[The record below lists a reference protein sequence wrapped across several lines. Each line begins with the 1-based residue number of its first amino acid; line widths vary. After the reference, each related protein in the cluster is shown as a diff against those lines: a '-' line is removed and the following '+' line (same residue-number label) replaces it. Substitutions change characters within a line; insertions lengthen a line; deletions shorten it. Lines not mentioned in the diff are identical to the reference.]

1 MANTMRFDMHC
12 HTKEGSMDAK
22 VMIEE
27 YIQILKEK
35 GFGGMLVS
43 DHNSY
48 NGYREWRDSIK
59 GVKYTDFVVLKG
71 IEYDT
76 IDCGHMLIVMPE
88 GVKLRLL
95 EMRGLPVQILV
106 MTVHH
111 YGGII
116 GPAHPFGAKYQ
127 SMMKTQEK
135 RQYHEE
141 RLESLMR
148 QFDFVE
154 VYNAAEKDEV
164 NLQAKQL
171 ARKYHKPGFGGSDAH
186 RLEYAGMGFTELPA
200 DIRSE
205 SDLIRYV
212 KQSRYIKCGGEHYE
226 KVSEQRMGPLSKV
239 LTPSFFVF
247 NKSGEWMRRRK
258 RNKEL
263 ENLH

>member
-1 MANTMRFDMHC
+1 MKFDMHC

-27 YIQILKEK
+27 YIRILRDK

-59 GVKYTDFVVLKG
+59 GKKYTDFVVLKG

-76 IDCGHMLIVMPE
+76 IDCGHMLIIMPE

-95 EMRGLPVQILV
+95 EMRGLPAQILI

-116 GPAHPFGAKYQ
+116 GPAHPYGEKYL
-127 SMMKTQEK
+127 SLMKTQEPK
-135 RQYHEE
+135 SYHEE

-154 VYNAAEKDEV
+154 IYNASEEDE
-164 NLQAKQL
+164 NNMKAKHL
-171 ARKYHKPGFGGSDAH
+171 ARRYHKPGFGGSDAH
-186 RLEYAGMGFTELPA
+186 RLEFAGMGYTSLPD
-200 DIRSE
+200 DIKCE
-205 SDLIRYV
+205 SDLIRFV
-212 KQSRYIKCGGEHYE
+212 KKTPYIKCGGTHYE
-226 KVSEQRMGPLSKV
+226 KVAKQRLGIFSNMLV
-239 LTPSFFVF
+239 PSFFVY
-247 NKSGEWMRRRK
+247 NKSGEWLKRRK